1 MNTPHKHLDN
11 SENRI
16 PAITW
21 VSLAAGMVQTAVCA
35 ARAGDLPLAHARDVD
50 LDAGVWWS
58 MVGDFSPQGGSCSRC
73 EPPEMVRPSVWRA
86 TPRCADNL
94 TVFSHCTC
102 RARALG
108 VYRGGA
114 AGVTRQVLRKFT
126 SLLSRF
132 R

>member
-16 PAITW
+16 PAITR
-21 VSLAAGMVQTAVCA
+21 VSGCWNGADSGLCCARRRSTPRACARRGPRRGCLAISF
-35 ARAGDLPLAHARDVD
+35 LK
-50 LDAGVWWS
+50 
-58 MVGDFSPQGGSCSRC
+58 GGSCSRC

-102 RARALG
+102 RARAPRSRCLSRR
-108 VYRGGA
+108 RGGRNTPGLA
-114 AGVTRQVLRKFT
+114 EVHQLALAFPVT
-126 SLLSRF
+126 
-132 R
+132 